1 MARNNRAPK
10 KISPSQRFA
19 RAILR
24 EVFQII
30 YWCVGT
36 TRFRNNADIGEPCV
50 MAVFHDE
57 LLPLLC
63 YFKHKNVTAIASQN
77 HVGYSIAQVAKRYGY
92 EIALGSPSRGGKDA
106 FVKLMDA
113 ARRGRTIAF
122 AVDGSRGPRHK
133 MKPGAVVLAK
143 RSGLPLYLV
152 RLEYQGRRIESAWD
166 KSKLPRLFTD
176 AYFHVER
183 FPLENYS
190 DNEIEQA
197 VADSETALKNLLA
210 DDYQPK

>member
-1 MARNNRAPK
+1 MARRKAPK
-10 KISPSQRFA
+10 KLSLSQHFA
-19 RAILR
+19 RAVLR
-24 EVFQII
+24 EIFQIVF
-30 YWCVGT
+30 WCVGT
-36 TRFRNNADIGEPCV
+36 TRFRNSADINEPCV

-57 LLPLLC
+57 LLPLLY
-63 YFKHKNVTAIASQN
+63 YFKHQNVTAIASQN

-92 EIALGSPSRGGKDA
+92 EIALGSPSRGGRDA
-106 FVKLMDA
+106 FVKLLKA
-113 ARRGRTIAF
+113 AKQGRTIAF

-152 RLEYQGRRIESAWD
+152 RLEYEGRRVESAWD
-166 KSKLPRLFTD
+166 KSKFPKLFTD
-176 AYFHVER
+176 AHLHVER

-190 DNEIEQA
+190 DTEIDQA
-197 VADSETALKNLLA
+197 VQDAETALKNLLA